1 MLTVWWSQTDWALEN
16 MCTAYIPTMDFRANF
31 YNVTVV
37 SVDIM
42 LKSTQNN
49 TQFIETHYNVTVVSV
64 DIMLKITQNNTQF
77 IETHT

>member
-1 MLTVWWSQTDWALEN
+1 
-16 MCTAYIPTMDFRANF
+16 MDFRANF

-64 DIMLKITQNNTQF
+64 DIVLKSTQNNTQF
-77 IETHT
+77 IETHTYYTILESLRPGEYN